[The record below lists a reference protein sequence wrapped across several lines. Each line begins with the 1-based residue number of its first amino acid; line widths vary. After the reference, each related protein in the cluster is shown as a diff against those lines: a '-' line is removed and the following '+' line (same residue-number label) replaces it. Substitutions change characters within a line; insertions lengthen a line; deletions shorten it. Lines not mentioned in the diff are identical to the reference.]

1 MNDKIK
7 KLKHFIIKHDE
18 LFFIILFLVMI
29 LGYGLNVKTISGD
42 EVWNFMNS
50 FKIYNGY
57 KIYVDANIITTP
69 MFFVITVIIFKIFGC
84 NFFVFRIYNIITCL
98 CIFLMGYKILK
109 KLDLRKKN
117 AFFIMIIIFFF
128 ERSIIYNMANYNTL
142 ALLFCLIGFYIILIK
157 QNIKKYWLIESIFIG
172 LIFLTKQNIG
182 IFYLCGYILY
192 SLINKEK
199 FTDFIKIITN
209 FLFIVA
215 LFLFILVKLN
225 CFYGFIDYCILG
237 LKDFSAMNKYFDVKY
252 TLILICVVFFN
263 ISFIIYSI
271 FVYNIKQVKE
281 NKNLHIIIPFSFTL
295 LLISYPI
302 LNESH
307 IITSL
312 FLQLIIFWYFINV
325 FFIKKHIYNDFLKY
339 ISIVLIIFLASSSL
353 KHTYDYFKIII
364 NDNNSYK
371 DIYFGTII
379 SEDLNE
385 KINKVDDFILN
396 SNKKVILISIDA
408 GIINMPLNIS
418 NGCFDLPL
426 LGNLGKGGEN
436 KLINE
441 IINMNDVYILINEK
455 KGSLQESDRIRNY
468 IINNLKF
475 VGNIDDIL
483 IYEKSK

>member
-1 MNDKIK
+1 M
-7 KLKHFIIKHDE
+7 
-18 LFFIILFLVMI
+18 
-29 LGYGLNVKTISGD
+29 
-42 EVWNFMNS
+42 
-50 FKIYNGY
+50 
-57 KIYVDANIITTP
+57 
-69 MFFVITVIIFKIFGC
+69 
-84 NFFVFRIYNIITCL
+84 
-98 CIFLMGYKILK
+98 
-109 KLDLRKKN
+109 
-117 AFFIMIIIFFF
+117 
-128 ERSIIYNMANYNTL
+128 
-142 ALLFCLIGFYIILIK
+142 
-157 QNIKKYWLIESIFIG
+157 
-172 LIFLTKQNIG
+172 
-182 IFYLCGYILY
+182 
-192 SLINKEK
+192 
-199 FTDFIKIITN
+199 
-209 FLFIVA
+209 
-215 LFLFILVKLN
+215 
-225 CFYGFIDYCILG
+225 
-237 LKDFSAMNKYFDVKY
+237 
-252 TLILICVVFFN
+252 
-263 ISFIIYSI
+263 
-271 FVYNIKQVKE
+271 
-281 NKNLHIIIPFSFTL
+281 
-295 LLISYPI
+295 
-302 LNESH
+302 
-307 IITSL
+307 
-312 FLQLIIFWYFINV
+312 
-325 FFIKKHIYNDFLKY
+325 
-339 ISIVLIIFLASSSL
+339 ASSSL